1 MPSETFNNLSND
13 KKKLILD
20 AAKKEFSN
28 VSFHEA
34 SINHIIKEAGI
45 SRGSFYMYFVDKK
58 DLYTTIIEHQA
69 QKHFKFILRILEE
82 SEGNLFAA
90 YKIVYE
96 RLYQQISQHKKAS
109 LEKNIFLNMNFN
121 SENLLIREQVPYQQY
136 KDKFLKMIDTSY
148 WALDTE
154 ERLFDIIDMLT
165 LLLVHSLVLSLKK
178 KEQQPMISQKYMRQV
193 DIIEH
198 SVRKGR

>member
-1 MPSETFNNLSND
+1 MPSETFNNLSNG

-20 AAKKEFSN
+20 AVKKEFSN

-69 QKHFKFILRILEE
+69 QRHFKFILRILEE

-109 LEKNIFLNMNFN
+109 LEKNIFMNMNFN
-121 SENLLIREQVPYQQY
+121 SENLLIREQVPYQRY
-136 KDKFLKMIDTSY
+136 KDKFLKMIDTRY

>member
-1 MPSETFNNLSND
+1 M
-13 KKKLILD
+13 
-20 AAKKEFSN
+20 
-28 VSFHEA
+28 
-34 SINHIIKEAGI
+34 
-45 SRGSFYMYFVDKK
+45 
-58 DLYTTIIEHQA
+58 
-69 QKHFKFILRILEE
+69 
-82 SEGNLFAA
+82 
-90 YKIVYE
+90 
-96 RLYQQISQHKKAS
+96 
-109 LEKNIFLNMNFN
+109 NMNFN

>member
-1 MPSETFNNLSND
+1 MPSETFNNLSNG

-69 QKHFKFILRILEE
+69 QRHFKFILRILEE

-109 LEKNIFLNMNFN
+109 LEKNIFMNMNFN
-121 SENLLIREQVPYQQY
+121 SENLLIREQVPYQRY
-136 KDKFLKMIDTSY
+136 KDKFLKMIDTRY

>member
-69 QKHFKFILRILEE
+69 QRHFKFILRILEE

-109 LEKNIFLNMNFN
+109 LEKNIFMNMNFN
-121 SENLLIREQVPYQQY
+121 SENLLIREQVPYQRY
-136 KDKFLKMIDTSY
+136 KDKFLKMIDTRY